1 MQKPTSKGPTIQ
13 RLESRPLLSD
23 LQKIVAQSLAK
34 RGNKVVVAWSD
45 QATGSEYTLSVETN
59 NMGDDPEWRMHM
71 FNEASAKILWMYVSE
86 DPLLVYNLVTTSLP
100 EDERHPR
107 KADGNAFD
115 GNARDSDGGAGA
127 KHSTNTNGQTTGSNH
142 LPITKGE
149 KSETPKKAVLSGD
162 LSLVQVTNLLPSMQ
176 MARMTGKLTFESAH
190 CRTHVYFEDGAP
202 VHAYSEEEEGQEAL
216 LEVLTWKEGHFNF
229 QPKESAPKKTV
240 DQALDTLML
249 KGVKIID
256 CANYLA
262 AAGIDADTLLDKKQ
276 STLSKEQFD
285 EMVSNSKIDT
295 TSLKKLYD
303 RFNATTTL
311 AEAAR
316 SLGLPRSKWAGL
328 VAQLLKL
335 DLITKCEPK
344 MASRT
349 LMPKIIDSEA
359 VEAIDNSMRSAVSG
373 LYTYEAFLYFLEK
386 EYLRRFRTE
395 SDLSVIIFEMKTVR
409 QGSVTVRE
417 PLNVE
422 NVNAFGKRLSLIKRP
437 LDLLAHYENN
447 DFAILMPNT
456 SSHGASVFAARVV
469 DTFKKDPLETANGSD
484 VALSM
489 GIAGMPDDFLDPPF
503 LLAGAEAAKEEAV
516 RSNSSIVQ
524 FKDLPDPFGL

>member
-13 RLESRPLLSD
+13 RLDSRPLLSD

-34 RGNKVVVAWSD
+34 RGGKIVIAWSD
-45 QATGSEYTLSVETN
+45 QTSGSEYTLSVETN

-71 FNEASAKILWMYVSE
+71 FNESAAKILWMYVSE

-107 KADGNAFD
+107 KADGSPVE
-115 GNARDSDGGAGA
+115 GIAREQETTA
-127 KHSTNTNGQTTGSNH
+127 KHSTNTNGQTSGSHH
-142 LPITKGE
+142 LPITKSE
-149 KSETPKKAVLSGD
+149 KGETPKKAVLSGD

-229 QPKESAPKKTV
+229 QPKEAAPKKTV

-276 STLSKEQFD
+276 SSLAKEQFD

-295 TSLKKLYD
+295 TSLKKLYE

-328 VAQLLKL
+328 VAQLLRL
-335 DLITKCEPK
+335 DLIKKCEPK

-349 LMPKIIDSEA
+349 LMPKIIDTEA
-359 VEAIDNSMRSAVSG
+359 VEAIKNSMLSGSTG
-373 LYTYEAFLYFLEK
+373 LYTYEAFLFFLEQ

-417 PLNVE
+417 PLNAE
-422 NVNAFGKRLSLIKRP
+422 NVNAFGKRLNLIKRP
-437 LDLLAHYENN
+437 LDLVAHYENH
-447 DFAILMPNT
+447 DFAILLPNT
-456 SSHGASVFAARVV
+456 GSQGAFVFASRVV
-469 DTFKKDPLETANGSD
+469 ESFKKDPLETANGSD
-484 VALSM
+484 IALTM
-489 GIAGMPDDFLDPPF
+489 GIAGMPTDFLDPPF
-503 LLAGAEAAKEEAV
+503 LLAGAEAAKEEAL
-516 RSNSSIVQ
+516 RSNLNIVQ
-524 FKDLPDPFGL
+524 FKDLPDPYGM

>member
-34 RGNKVVVAWSD
+34 RGSKMVVAWSD
-45 QATGSEYTLSVETN
+45 PATGSEYTLSVETN

-100 EDERHPR
+100 EDERFPR
-107 KADGNAFD
+107 KGDGGAADG
-115 GNARDSDGGAGA
+115 GMRDSDGLSSV
-127 KHSTNTNGQTTGSNH
+127 KHSTNSNGGTTSSNH
-142 LPITKGE
+142 APVTKG
-149 KSETPKKAVLSGD
+149 ETPKKAVLSGD

-190 CRTHVYFEDGAP
+190 CRTHVFFEDGSP

-229 QPKESAPKKTV
+229 QPKEAAPKKTV
-240 DQALDTLML
+240 DQPLDTLML

-276 STLSKEQFD
+276 SSLSKEQFD
-285 EMVSNSKIDT
+285 EMVSNAKIDT

-359 VEAIDNSMRSAVSG
+359 VEAVANSMRNMATG
-373 LYTYEAFLYFLEK
+373 LYTYDAFLFFLEQ

-395 SDLSVIIFEMKTVR
+395 TDLSVIIFEMKTVR

-417 PLNVE
+417 PLNAE

-456 SSHGASVFAARVV
+456 SSHGASVFATRVV
-469 DTFKKDPLETANGSD
+469 ETFRKDPLETANGSD
-484 VALSM
+484 VALTM
-489 GIAGMPDDFLDPPF
+489 GIAGMPDDFLDPPY
-503 LLAGAEAAKEEAV
+503 LLAGAEAAKQEAL
-516 RSNSSIVQ
+516 RSNLSIVQ
-524 FKDLPDPFGL
+524 FKDLPDPYGL